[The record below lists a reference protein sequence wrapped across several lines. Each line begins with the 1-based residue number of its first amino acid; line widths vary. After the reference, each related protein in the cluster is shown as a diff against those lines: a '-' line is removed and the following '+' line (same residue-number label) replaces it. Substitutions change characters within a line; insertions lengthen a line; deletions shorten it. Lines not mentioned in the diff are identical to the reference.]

1 MTDLQVEPTTLIQNN
16 QTSKKRAFAEITK
29 DVNVIE
35 PEEAAKKT
43 RKIEIKVGLE
53 LDSKEELK
61 IGEKD

>member
-1 MTDLQVEPTTLIQNN
+1 
-16 QTSKKRAFAEITK
+16 
-29 DVNVIE
+29 VNEIE

-61 IGEKD
+61 IGEKDKTDIIRSSFQSQSCSKKRTSIQNKFT

>member
-1 MTDLQVEPTTLIQNN
+1 
-16 QTSKKRAFAEITK
+16 
-29 DVNVIE
+29 VNEIE